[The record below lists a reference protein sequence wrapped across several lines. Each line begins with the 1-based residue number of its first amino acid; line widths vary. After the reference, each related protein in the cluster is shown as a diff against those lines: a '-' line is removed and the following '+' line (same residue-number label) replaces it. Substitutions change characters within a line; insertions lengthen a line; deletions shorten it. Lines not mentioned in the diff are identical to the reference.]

1 MQKTFR
7 IEFFSGNNLKSKIQN
22 LKWPGFLVVLV
33 LLVGCVEMAQAQ
45 QPAKVWKI
53 GVLVSS
59 SPALNASRDEPL
71 WQGLR
76 ERGYVEGKNLTVIYR
91 YAEGK
96 VERLPELAAELVRLN
111 VDLIVVGGTQ
121 VASAAKQATS
131 TIPIVV
137 AGAGSLTE
145 AGLVRSFTSPGGN
158 VTGVSRVSP
167 DFFGKRLELIKQAVP
182 KATRLGAFMNSDTP
196 GYEPRLK
203 EISLAVSALGMKLQ
217 PLAVRG
223 PNDFEGAF
231 GAAAKERTEAVILMP
246 DALFHSYPAR
256 MAELATKHKLPAM
269 YDRVDF
275 VEAGG
280 LMSYGVDLADLSRQ
294 AAYYVDR
301 ILQGAKPADLPM
313 VEPIRSRFVVNL
325 QAAGQ
330 IGLTVP
336 PAVLN
341 KADRIIK

>member
-1 MQKTFR
+1 MT
-7 IEFFSGNNLKSKIQN
+7 KIGAFA
-22 LKWPGFLVVLV
+22 LAV
-33 LLVGCVEMAQAQ
+33 LLACVSPGLAQ
-45 QPAKVWKI
+45 QAGKVWTI

-59 SPALNASRDEPL
+59 TPALNASRDEPL

-76 ERGYVEGKNLTVIYR
+76 ERGYVEGKNLTVVYR

-96 VERLPELAAELVRLN
+96 VERLPELAAELVRLK
-111 VDLIVVGGTQ
+111 VDVIIVGGTR
-121 VASAAKQATS
+121 VATAAKQATS

-145 AGLVRSFTSPGGN
+145 AGIVSSFTSPGGN

-167 DFFGKRLELIKQAVP
+167 DFFGKRLELLKQSVP
-182 KATRLGAFMNSDTP
+182 KAMRLGAFMNSDNP
-196 GYEPRLK
+196 GYEARLK
-203 EISLAVSALGMKLQ
+203 ELDLAVKASGMRLQ

-223 PNDFEGAF
+223 ANDFEGAF
-231 GAAAKERTEAVILMP
+231 GAAAKERAEAIILMP

-256 MAELATKHKLPAM
+256 MVELAAKHKLPAM

-280 LMSYGVDLADLSRQ
+280 LMSYGADLAELSRQ
-294 AAYYVDR
+294 SAYYVDR

-325 QAAGQ
+325 QAAKQ
-330 IGLTVP
+330 IGLTLP